1 VEFRLVLVVVVQV
14 ESEVLQRLQGIT
26 LQVMVVRELQT
37 QLQEHRLYTEAAVAV
52 LPVLAVVRQ
61 VQLLVSEVLAV
72 EVMEVM
78 AARYQPME
86 QMVWAVVVVDRKQ
99 AQVQVVVQEP

>member
-61 VQLLVSEVLAV
+61 VQLSVLEVLAV

-86 QMVWAVVVVDRKQ
+86 QMVLVAAAADRKQ
-99 AQVQVVVQEP
+99 V